1 MTTDMMQKYWESPQN
16 KWNAPNWGNNS
27 ISLKFIFSSVHH
39 YTRSPCWCSRPC
51 KNDIRYDRTNVLS
64 ERCHVKI
71 QLKWEDLQQG
81 TVPYYLFL
89 EEDIIEKHW
98 ADNLK
103 IDAGTAKKSG
113 KVKKYQKKATASTL
127 LRYFAGH
134 YELLWKW
141 MKTIYHIYIYTGV
154 PMVNQTH
161 EERINAVVLVNSF
174 NYGT

>member
-27 ISLKFIFSSVHH
+27 ISLKFIFSRVHH
-39 YTRSPCWCSRPC
+39 HTRSPCWCSRPC

-89 EEDIIEKHW
+89 EDIIEKKHW
-98 ADNLK
+98 ADNFK

-113 KVKKYQKKATASTL
+113 KVKKKIKRRPLQAHYYVLCRTL
-127 LRYFAGH
+127 QII
-134 YELLWKW
+134 
-141 MKTIYHIYIYTGV
+141 MKMNENNLPYIYIQV
-154 PMVNQTH
+154 FPWWIKHMKR
-161 EERINAVVLVNSF
+161 E
-174 NYGT
+174 

>member
-127 LRYFAGH
+127 LRTLQDITNY
-134 YELLWKW
+134 YENEWKQF
-141 MKTIYHIYIYTGV
+141 TIYIYTGV